1 MMGYIESL
9 RSHEKS
15 KLFDARADTPSDAC
29 TSSDFVNEFHSV
41 YLATHSEIKW
51 AGDRDVL
58 LGFKSFKFWL
68 EILIRIVDFKSS
80 K

>member
-1 MMGYIESL
+1 MT
-9 RSHEKS
+9 
-15 KLFDARADTPSDAC
+15 KLFDARADADAWS
-29 TSSDFVNEFHSV
+29 SSDFVNEFHSV
-41 YLATHSEIKW
+41 YLTTHSEIKW